1 MTFSYTRHLGL
12 LLLCFGCALPLV
24 AQRDTIQIRGQAF
37 VLVTEE
43 VVGNDDLQR
52 QVHLLRLEGGRAKW
66 LLRHTLLAE
75 SADCNSIALEL
86 GGYAVSD
93 TGITFYTT
101 WMHTAQALAGVC
113 GVRKQDYRITD
124 QGRLVQGERRCWVWL
139 ASAHPC
145 LQGLESSQ
153 EAMLSELVP
162 ASVAADRRVFVACLE
177 QEFGAQ
183 VASVSQRDA
192 LKQAVEAALA
202 TSTALAMRRQTE
214 DLKWMLCK

>member
-101 WMHTAQALAGVC
+101 WMHTAQGS
-113 GVRKQDYRITD
+113 R
-124 QGRLVQGERRCWVWL
+124 
-139 ASAHPC
+139 
-145 LQGLESSQ
+145 
-153 EAMLSELVP
+153 
-162 ASVAADRRVFVACLE
+162 ASVVCASKTIASPTRVAWCRANGGAGSGSHPPIHAFKVWNRRKKRCFQSLCRHRSQQTA
-177 QEFGAQ
+177 
-183 VASVSQRDA
+183 VS
-192 LKQAVEAALA
+192 L
-202 TSTALAMRRQTE
+202 
-214 DLKWMLCK
+214 